1 MMNASPL
8 EQKLCLKF
16 CLYYKPG
23 KNEELACKGFT
34 VVEQL
39 TQRGVRIVFEKYGLE
54 LNATV
59 QELLRQR
66 MCLACAFHE
75 QDCDFML
82 DRTARPC
89 GGFVLIAQLLDSGV
103 ITIEEI
109 E

>member
-1 MMNASPL
+1 MDTDQL
-8 EQKLCLKF
+8 EIKLCLKF
-16 CLYYKPG
+16 CTYYKPG

-39 TQRGVRIVFEKYGLE
+39 MHGGRQIVFERYGLE
-54 LNATV
+54 FDRTV
-59 QELLRQR
+59 QELLKQN

-89 GGFVLIAQLLDSGV
+89 GGFVLISQLLGSGV
-103 ITIEEI
+103 IAIEEI